1 MDGCFSLFSTVE
13 RGEMIATFPPPYRVV
28 GGNGV
33 GPNHSSVAV
42 LERNSA
48 SSHQDQVCLLPLDV
62 QAHGDR
68 FAKKYSDGAC
78 TRPVFQVLYPRV
90 SEFRWGPGTTQN
102 LAKT

>member
-1 MDGCFSLFSTVE
+1 
-13 RGEMIATFPPPYRVV
+13 MIAAFPPPYRVV

-48 SSHQDQVCLLPLDV
+48 SHQDQVCLLPLDV

-90 SEFRWGPGTTQN
+90 SEFRWGTGTTQN